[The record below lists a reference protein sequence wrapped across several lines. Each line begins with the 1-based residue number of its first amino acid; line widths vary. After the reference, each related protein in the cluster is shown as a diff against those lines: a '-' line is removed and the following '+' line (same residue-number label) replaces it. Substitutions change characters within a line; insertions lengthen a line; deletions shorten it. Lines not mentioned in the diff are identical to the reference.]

1 MKPFDLEKAKAG
13 FPVVTRDGR
22 PARIICFDRIDDRYS
37 IIALI
42 TEEKHRCEI
51 INSYTIDGKCN
62 IGENSLF
69 DLFMAP
75 TKVKK
80 YANIYEYNVENKI
93 FGFLHDTVKEAIDHK
108 LDGCVATIPIEWEE

>member
-1 MKPFDLEKAKAG
+1 MKPFNLEKAKAG
-13 FPVVTRDGR
+13 APVVTRDGR

-37 IIALI
+37 IVALI
-42 TEEKHRCEI
+42 TEEKQKYEI
-51 INSYTIDGKCN
+51 INSYTLDGKCN

-80 YANIYEYNVENKI
+80 YANIYKHNGKNKI
-93 FGFLHDTVKEAIDHK
+93 FGFLHDTVKEAIDDK
-108 LDGCVATIPIEWEE
+108 CDGCVATIPIEWEE